1 MNIDEVINIFL
12 FIGIIYYFFQL
23 VIEYGLYKR
32 KNIVLQTILKE
43 HDNSKEEIKGLL
55 NQELMF
61 KKQLKKNSVIF
72 ISLYSILN
80 TAFFYFKFSGK
91 ELFLVLTAI
100 VLIQVIIKKDFINKN
115 IERIEE
121 YL

>member
-1 MNIDEVINIFL
+1 
-12 FIGIIYYFFQL
+12 
-23 VIEYGLYKR
+23 
-32 KNIVLQTILKE
+32 LQTILKE